1 MHVDAG
7 ELNKRIEIVRR
18 DRTKKTPNGYDEITE
33 TAVAVDPGVVH
44 RCWAKFTQT
53 SGTEL
58 VKANADFGE
67 ERVRFL
73 IRWTD
78 RAIDRKMVV
87 RYGGSRYE
95 IEYINDYGDGH
106 QYIELWCKWLS
117 RDGRP

>member
-18 DRTKKTPNGYDEITE
+18 DRTETPDGYNEITE
-33 TAVAVDPGVVH
+33 TVVH

-67 ERVRFL
+67 EKVRFL

-78 RAIDRKMVV
+78 RAIDRKMVI

>member
-7 ELNKRIEIVRR
+7 ELNKRIEIARL
-18 DRTKKTPNGYDEITE
+18 DRTETLDGYNEITE
-33 TAVAVDPGVVH
+33 TVVH
-44 RCWAKFTQT
+44 RCWAKFSQT
-53 SGTEL
+53 SGTEFI
-58 VKANADFGE
+58 KANADFGE
-67 ERVRFL
+67 EKVRFL

-78 RAIDRKMVV
+78 RAIDRKMVI

>member
-7 ELNKRIEIVRR
+7 ELNKRIEIARE
-18 DRTKKTPNGYDEITE
+18 DRTKTANGYDEITE
-33 TAVAVDPGVVH
+33 TVAH
-44 RCWAKFTQT
+44 RCWAKFTQA

-58 VKANADFGE
+58 IKANADFGE